1 MNLLVMLFESKVGRW
16 IMAVATAAGVLALLL
31 LRAFSAGKQ
40 AKETDLLREKL
51 DAVKRRRDVEDKVDR
66 MPDAAVDERLQQW
79 RR

>member
-1 MNLLVMLFESKVGRW
+1 MNLLVMLFESKVGRR

-66 MPDAAVDERLQQW
+66 MPDADVDERLQQW

>member
-66 MPDAAVDERLQQW
+66 MPDADVDERLQQW